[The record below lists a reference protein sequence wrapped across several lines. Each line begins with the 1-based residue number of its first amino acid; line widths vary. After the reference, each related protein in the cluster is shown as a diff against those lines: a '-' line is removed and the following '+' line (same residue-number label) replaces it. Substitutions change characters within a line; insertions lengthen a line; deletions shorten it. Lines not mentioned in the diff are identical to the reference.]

1 MMKKLQLI
9 LRYLIYLVKSRNEY
23 LIHSPFVYDFV
34 TNVIYKKTSSEIN
47 QNIEKWRQNFTGVS
61 YDYDKLKF
69 HLFGAVDDIWI
80 NLDND
85 ELILVDYKS
94 TSKSSEITLDAEW
107 QMGYK
112 RQMEFYQYLL
122 RNNGFNV
129 SDTGYF
135 VYCNGIRD
143 KEMFNESLEFKMS
156 LISYTGSDSWVEPT
170 LKELHSLLNQ
180 DSIPEH
186 NPNCDYCK
194 YQLNTS
200 ID

>member
-1 MMKKLQLI
+1 
-9 LRYLIYLVKSRNEY
+9 
-23 LIHSPFVYDFV
+23 
-34 TNVIYKKTSSEIN
+34 
-47 QNIEKWRQNFTGVS
+47 
-61 YDYDKLKF
+61 
-69 HLFGAVDDIWI
+69 
-80 NLDND
+80 
-85 ELILVDYKS
+85 
-94 TSKSSEITLDAEW
+94 
-107 QMGYK
+107 MGYK

-122 RNNGFNV
+122 RNNGFKV

-156 LISYTGSDSWVEPT
+156 LIPYTGSDSWVEPT